1 MTGKLFQD
9 AHTIIQ
15 ESIREVLPDSAVKNV
30 LENTCFP
37 KKVYVV
43 AVGKAAWKMA
53 AACEEVLKGQIE
65 KGIVLTKYGHSEG
78 DISQFEI
85 LEAGHPVP
93 DENSVAGTQK
103 ILEMVSGLQE
113 DDTLLFLLSGGG
125 SALFVKPEEG
135 LTLADIQEATELCL
149 ACGAHIEEI
158 NTLRKRLSAVKGGK
172 FAKLCGKARILEIIL
187 SDVVGDRLDMIA
199 SGPACADI
207 STCADAL
214 RIVEKYNLPFRAEIL
229 SALQKETPDRIDNVE
244 VHVTGSVSEFSR
256 AAAKTAKSLGYTPY
270 IVSTSVDCEA
280 RELGKYMASVARTI
294 LQEPDCA
301 FHKPCAVICGGETVV
316 TLKGKGKGG
325 RNQEI
330 ALSAALGIEG
340 RKNLVIFSVSSDGTD
355 GPTDAAGG
363 IVDGDTVGLLRS
375 KGLEPEKMLAEN
387 DSYRALQQS
396 GGLLLTGATG
406 TNVNDITVLL
416 IE

>member
-125 SALFVKPEEG
+125 SALFEKSEEG

-199 SGPACADI
+199 SGPACADT

>member
-9 AHTIIQ
+9 AHTIVQ

-78 DISQFEI
+78 DISRFEI

-125 SALFVKPEEG
+125 SALFEKPEEG

-199 SGPACADI
+199 SGPACADT

-294 LQEPDCA
+294 MQEPDCA

-363 IVDGDTVGLLRS
+363 VVDGDTVGLLRS

>member
-78 DISQFEI
+78 DISRFEI

-125 SALFVKPEEG
+125 SALFEKPEEG

-199 SGPACADI
+199 SGPACADT

-301 FHKPCAVICGGETVV
+301 YHKPCAVICGGETVV

>member
-9 AHTIIQ
+9 AHTIVQ

-78 DISQFEI
+78 DISRFEI

-125 SALFVKPEEG
+125 SALFEKPEEG
-135 LTLADIQEATELCL
+135 LTLADIQEATEFCL

-199 SGPACADI
+199 SGPACADT

-294 LQEPDCA
+294 TQEPDCA

>member
-53 AACEEVLKGQIE
+53 AAYEEVLKGQIE

-103 ILEMVSGLQE
+103 ILEMVSVLQE

-125 SALFVKPEEG
+125 SALFEKSEEG

-199 SGPACADI
+199 SGPACADT

-214 RIVEKYNLPFRAEIL
+214 RIVEKYDLPFRAEIL

>member
-9 AHTIIQ
+9 AHTIVQ

-30 LENTCFP
+30 FENTCFP

-78 DISQFEI
+78 DISRFEI

-125 SALFVKPEEG
+125 SALFEKPEEG

-199 SGPACADI
+199 SGPACADT

-294 LQEPDCA
+294 MQEPDCA

-363 IVDGDTVGLLRS
+363 VVDGDTVGLLRS

>member
-9 AHTIIQ
+9 AHTIVQ

-78 DISQFEI
+78 DISRLEI

-125 SALFVKPEEG
+125 SALFEKPEEG

-199 SGPACADI
+199 SGPACADT

-294 LQEPDCA
+294 MQEPDCA